1 MPIPL
6 TTTFR
11 RVRGREVLET
21 QIRRRVDKL
30 GAYASSILSARVLV
44 ELAERHR
51 HDGNHIHVRI
61 NLAMRGETLV
71 IDQRVSTRPT
81 ARARAEDKARK
92 QDELGRDHQRANVA
106 IREAFDAARRRLQ
119 DFERRRRG
127 DVKVHVSGRRR
138 ALAL

>member
-6 TTTFR
+6 RTTFR
-11 RVRGREVLET
+11 RVRGTEALES
-21 QIRRRVDKL
+21 QIRKRVDKL
-30 GAYASSILSARVLV
+30 EAYSSSILGARVLV
-44 ELAERHR
+44 ELAERHHR
-51 HDGNHIHVRI
+51 DGNHVHARI
-61 NLAMRGETLV
+61 NLALRGETLV

-81 ARARAEDKARK
+81 ARARADQKVRK
-92 QDELGRDHQRANVA
+92 QHEIARDHRRAGVA
-106 IREAFDAARRRLQ
+106 IREAFEAARRRLQ

>member
-11 RVRGREVLET
+11 RVRGTEVLAT
-21 QIRRRVDKL
+21 QIRKRVDKL
-30 GAYASSILSARVLV
+30 GAYATSILSARVLV

-61 NLAMRGETLV
+61 NLALRGETLV

-81 ARARAEDKARK
+81 ARANGEAKVRK
-92 QDELGRDHQRANVA
+92 QDELARDHKRAGVA
-106 IREAFDAARRRLQ
+106 IREAFEAARRRLQ
-119 DFERRRRG
+119 DRERRRRG
-127 DVKVHVSGRRR
+127 DVKTHATRGEA
-138 ALAL
+138 ALA

>member
-11 RVRGREVLET
+11 RVRNSEALEA
-21 QIRRRVDKL
+21 QIRLRVDKL
-30 GAYASSILSARVLV
+30 GAYASSIVSARVLV

-61 NLAMRGETLV
+61 NLALRGETLV

-81 ARARAEDKARK
+81 ARARGEAKARK
-92 QDELGRDHQRANVA
+92 QDELGRDHKRANVA
-106 IREAFDAARRRLQ
+106 IREAFEAARRRLQ

-127 DVKVHVSGRRR
+127 EVKTHAPQRKRT
-138 ALAL
+138 L

>member
-11 RVRGREVLET
+11 RVRGTEAIER
-21 QIRRRVDKL
+21 QIRQRIEKL
-30 GAYASSILSARVLV
+30 SAYASSILSARVLV

-61 NLAMRGETLV
+61 NLALRGETLV

-92 QDELGRDHQRANVA
+92 QDELGRDHKRANVA
-106 IREAFDAARRRLQ
+106 IREAFEAARRRVQ

-127 DVKVHVSGRRR
+127 DVKTHAPARKRP
-138 ALAL
+138 L

>member
-11 RVRGREVLET
+11 RVRGTAPLQD
-21 QIRRRVDKL
+21 QIRQRVEKL
-30 GAYASSILSARVLV
+30 GTYGSSILSARVLV

-61 NLAMRGETLV
+61 NLALRGETLV

-81 ARARAEDKARK
+81 ARARGDETVRK
-92 QDELGRDHQRANVA
+92 QDEPARDHRRARVA
-106 IREAFDAARRRLQ
+106 IREAFEAARRRLQ
-119 DFERRRRG
+119 DRERRRRG
-127 DVKVHVSGRRR
+127 DVKTHAPARM
-138 ALAL
+138 

>member
-11 RVRGREVLET
+11 RVRGTEVLDN
-21 QIRRRVDKL
+21 QIRKRLDKL

-61 NLAMRGETLV
+61 NLALRGETLV

-92 QDELGRDHQRANVA
+92 QDELGRDHKRANVA

-127 DVKVHVSGRRR
+127 DVKTHAPARKR
-138 ALAL
+138 AL

>member
-11 RVRGREVLET
+11 RVRGTEALGP
-21 QIRRRVDKL
+21 QIRRRLDKL
-30 GAYASSILSARVLV
+30 GASASSILSARVLV

-61 NLAMRGETLV
+61 NLALRGETLV

-81 ARARAEDKARK
+81 ARARGEQKARK
-92 QDELGRDHQRANVA
+92 QDELGRDHKRANVA
-106 IREAFDAARRRLQ
+106 IREAFEAARRRLQ

-127 DVKVHVSGRRR
+127 DVKTHAPALKR
-138 ALAL
+138 AL

>member
-11 RVRGREVLET
+11 RVRGTEGLES
-21 QIRRRVDKL
+21 QIRKRVDKL
-30 GAYASSILSARVLV
+30 GAYSSSVLSARVLV

-61 NLAMRGETLV
+61 NLALRGETLV

-81 ARARAEDKARK
+81 ARARSEDKARK
-92 QDELGRDHQRANVA
+92 QDELGRDHKRANVA
-106 IREAFDAARRRLQ
+106 IREAFEAARRRLQ

-127 DVKVHVSGRRR
+127 DVKAHAPGRKFR
-138 ALAL
+138 

>member
-1 MPIPL
+1 MPISV

-11 RVRGREVLET
+11 RVRGTEPLQK
-21 QIRRRVDKL
+21 QIQERVEKL
-30 GAYASSILSARVLV
+30 GTYGSSILGARVLV

-61 NLAMRGETLV
+61 NLALRGETLV
-71 IDQRVSTRPT
+71 VDQRVSTRPT
-81 ARARAEDKARK
+81 ARARGDETVRK
-92 QDELGRDHQRANVA
+92 QDEIARDHRRAKVA

-119 DFERRRRG
+119 DRERRLRG
-127 DVKVHVSGRRR
+127 DVKTHAPERRR